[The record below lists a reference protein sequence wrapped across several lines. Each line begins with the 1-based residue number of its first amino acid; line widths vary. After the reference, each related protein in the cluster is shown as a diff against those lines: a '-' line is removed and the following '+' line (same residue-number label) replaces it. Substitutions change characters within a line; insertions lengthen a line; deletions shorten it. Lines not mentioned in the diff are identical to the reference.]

1 MNFKIYSLKEASSYL
16 KDKLGN
22 RGRVR
27 SIEVMDKVT
36 KIISDVRKYGDTAV
50 IGFTKEFDRVEL
62 TPQTMR
68 VSVREIE
75 NAYNQVS
82 KEFINAIKI
91 AKNNIEKFHSLQLR
105 SLWFTE
111 TSKGVFVGQKYS
123 PISSVGIYVPGGR
136 ASYPSTVLM
145 AGIPARVAGVSEIIL
160 CSPPALNGEIPPPV
174 LVAANEVGITKIFKV
189 GGAQAIA
196 AMAYGTETI
205 PKVEKIVG
213 PGNIYVTTAK
223 LIVSGDVRIDLPA
236 GPSEILV
243 FADSTANPSF
253 IAYDLIAQA
262 EHDPNAYCILLS
274 DSETLINRVIR
285 NLESLVSSAERK
297 EIIERALDSNSL
309 FIHVTNLEDALNF
322 INEFA
327 PEHLELMVKDP
338 FKLIPHIRN
347 SGAIFLGEM
356 APVALGDLIA
366 GSNHIL
372 PTGGYAKT
380 FSGLSVN
387 DFIKSIDLVYA
398 TKEGLKEISKP
409 LSEIA
414 ESEKLLEHKRS
425 VDVRIKDE
433 Q

>member
-1 MNFKIYSLKEASSYL
+1 MNFKIYSLKEAYSYL

-22 RGRVR
+22 RGRIR
-27 SIEVMDKVT
+27 SIEVMDKIT
-36 KIISDVRKYGDTAV
+36 KIISDVRKYGDAAV
-50 IGFTKEFDRVEL
+50 ISFTKEFDRVEL
-62 TPQTMR
+62 TPQTMK

-75 NAYNQVS
+75 NAYSQVS
-82 KEFINAIKI
+82 KEFVNAIKT
-91 AKNNIEKFHSLQLR
+91 AKNNIEKFHSLQLK

-145 AGIPARVAGVSEIIL
+145 AAVPAKVAGVSEIVL
-160 CSPPALNGEIPPPV
+160 CSPPALNGEIPPSV
-174 LVAANEVGITKIFKV
+174 LVAANEVGITKIFKI

-205 PKVEKIVG
+205 PSVEKIVG

-236 GPSEILV
+236 GPSEILI
-243 FADSTANPSF
+243 FADSSANPSF
-253 IAYDLIAQA
+253 IACDLIAQA

-274 DSETLINRVIR
+274 DSRSLINNVIEILKSR
-285 NLESLVSSAERK
+285 IPASDRR
-297 EIIERALDSNSL
+297 EIIERALGSNGL
-309 FIHVTNLEDALNF
+309 FIHVENLDEALNF

-327 PEHLELMVKDP
+327 PEHLELMVNDP
-338 FKLIPHIRN
+338 FKLLSNIRN

-356 APVALGDLIA
+356 TPVALGDLIA

-380 FSGLSVN
+380 YSGLSVN
-387 DFIKSIDLVYA
+387 DFVKSIDLVYA
-398 TKEGLKEISKP
+398 TKEGLKEISNH

-414 ESEKLLEHKRS
+414 ESEKLLEHKKS
-425 VDVRIKDE
+425 VDVRLKDE